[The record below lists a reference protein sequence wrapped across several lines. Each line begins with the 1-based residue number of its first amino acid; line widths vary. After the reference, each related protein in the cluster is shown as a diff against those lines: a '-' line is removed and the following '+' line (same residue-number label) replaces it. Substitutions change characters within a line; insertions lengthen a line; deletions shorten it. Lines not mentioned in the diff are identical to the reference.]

1 MTNIDSLIEDSVQLL
16 KDLIST
22 SSFSREET
30 ETAFLLTQF
39 LNNNQ
44 IETKQVGN
52 NIIAFNKY
60 INPGLPFIL
69 LNSHHDT
76 VKPNPGYTKDP
87 FQPLVEDGKLYGLG
101 SNDAGG
107 CLVSLIAAFR
117 YFYNQENLP
126 FNICLIA
133 SAEEEVSGKGGIEEA
148 YKHIPPCAFAIVG
161 EPTQLELAIAE
172 KGLMVLDCEAVG
184 ASGHA
189 AREEG
194 INAIYL
200 AIDAIQWFQHYQFP
214 KQSQFLGPIKMS
226 VTMIEAGSQ
235 HNVVPASCKFVVDVR
250 TTDVYSNVEVL
261 EIIKQFVTCE
271 VQARSTRLN
280 PSTIALDH
288 PIVRAGQKLGK
299 SVYGSPTMSDQALLP
314 IPSLKVGP
322 GDSARSHSA
331 DEYIYLQE
339 ITDGINFYINIL
351 NELIK
356 SNEKI
361 D

>member
-16 KDLIST
+16 NALISAP
-22 SSFSREET
+22 SFSREESA
-30 ETAFLLTQF
+30 TAALLTQF
-39 LNNNQ
+39 LNDKD
-44 IETKQVGN
+44 IDIKQVGN
-52 NIIAFNKY
+52 NVISFNKY
-60 INPGLPFIL
+60 INPNLPYIL

-87 FQPLVEDGKLYGLG
+87 FLPIVEDGKLFGLG

-117 YFYNQENLP
+117 YFYDQENLP

-133 SAEEEVSGKGGIEEA
+133 SAEEEVSGKNGIEEA
-148 YKHIPPCAFAIVG
+148 YKHVPPCSFAIVG
-161 EPTQLELAIAE
+161 EPTLLELAVAE
-172 KGLMVLDCEAVG
+172 KGLMVLDCEALG
-184 ASGHA
+184 ESGHA

-194 INAIYL
+194 VNAIYL
-200 AIDAIQWFQHYQFP
+200 AIEDIHWFQQYQFP
-214 KQSQFLGPIKMS
+214 KQSKFLGPIKMS

-250 TTDVYSNVEVL
+250 TTDVYNNEEVL
-261 EIIKQFVTCE
+261 DIIKNNVQCK

-280 PSTIALDH
+280 PSTIAVEH
-288 PIVRAGQKLGK
+288 PIVQAGQKLGK
-299 SVYGSPTMSDQALLP
+299 KVYGSPTMSDQALLP

-322 GDSARSHSA
+322 GDSARSHAA
-331 DEYIYLQE
+331 DEFIYVQE
-339 ITDGINFYINIL
+339 IADGIHFYINIL
-351 NELIK
+351 SELIK
-356 SNEKI
+356 IDNKI